1 MARPPSDGSGGAR
14 LGVALAIILF
24 VARTAAGQMSNTSA
38 DHKQATE
45 LCHQLRGVTISRDLI
60 GLPTNGAHIW
70 HTKLGHSGR
79 IDFCKVLGGI
89 KPVDPTAQDI
99 RFEVNLPTDWN
110 GKAVHFGGAVFD
122 GSLAYS
128 DGSKQ
133 PTIGLKDAP
142 TPLQRGYLTFGSDSG
157 HHKHHLLLPDVVNVL
172 DSSFAANDEERRNF
186 SQDALKKTHDVAI
199 QLAIRRYG
207 RAPLRTF
214 FVGSSSGGHEAL
226 RAIQRW
232 PQDYDGVLSGYPSWE
247 GAELLL
253 QFIRTSR
260 ALYAKGGF
268 LPRSSTKLLAR
279 SVLNACDTLDGVKD
293 GLISNVDG
301 CRFDPSVLL
310 CSVNSRK
317 GCLTR
322 QQLITVQ
329 TFATEE
335 RTVEPVWQGVQ
346 SVPGYNVLSGADLTG
361 TLGIFHHPQRHPQ
374 ILLNSSQYAIGS
386 RIVQSFFAKDH
397 DFKVLTLDPSTGGPY
412 TDALLE
418 NSRAYDASDTDL
430 SRYAAHGGKLLLVHG
445 TADTIIP
452 TNSSVMYYERL
463 QRQMGVDA
471 VDGFMRLYLVPGF
484 GHGEGTFKAG
494 FDSLSLLDGWVASG
508 ELPDALTVQD
518 KSRSGRGRT
527 RPLCAF
533 PSWPAY
539 NGSGNPDDS
548 KSFRCEKS
556 KDKQVDVAAF
566 R

>member
-1 MARPPSDGSGGAR
+1 MAMFSSDRSSGAR
-14 LGVALAIILF
+14 LCVAIAILLL
-24 VARTAAGQMSNTSA
+24 VAKAAAGQLSSPSA
-38 DHKQATE
+38 DPRQAKE
-45 LCHQLRGVTISRDLI
+45 MCRQLRGMTISRSRI
-60 GLPTNGAHIW
+60 GLPTNGAHMLRA
-70 HTKLGHSGR
+70 KLAYSGG
-79 IDFCKVLGGI
+79 IGYCKVLGGI
-89 KPVDPTAQDI
+89 KPVDPAAQDI

-128 DGSKQ
+128 DGLKQ

-142 TPLQRGYLTFGSDSG
+142 TPLQKGYLTFGSDSG
-157 HHKHHLLLPDVVNVL
+157 HHKHHLLLPDIVNVL
-172 DSSFAANDEERRNF
+172 DSSFGRNNEEQRNF

-226 RAIQRW
+226 RVIQRW
-232 PQDYDGVLSGYPSWE
+232 PEDYDGVLSGYPSWE
-247 GAELLL
+247 GSELLL

-279 SVLNACDTLDGVKD
+279 SVLHACDTLDGVKD
-293 GLISNVDG
+293 GLISNVEG

-310 CSVNSRK
+310 CSVDSRK
-317 GCLTR
+317 GCLTP
-322 QQLITVQ
+322 QQLITLH

-346 SVPGYNVLSGADLTG
+346 SIPGYNVLSGADLTG

-397 DFKVLTLDPSTGGPY
+397 DFRTLTLDPSTGGPY
-412 TDALLE
+412 TDALLA

-463 QRQMGVDA
+463 LSRMGVNA
-471 VDGFMRLYLVPGF
+471 VDGFVRLYLVPGF
-484 GHGEGTFKAG
+484 GHGEGTFNAG
-494 FDSLSLLDGWVASG
+494 FDSLSLLDRWVASG

-527 RPLCAF
+527 RLLCAF

-556 KDKQVDVAAF
+556 KDKQVDVTAA